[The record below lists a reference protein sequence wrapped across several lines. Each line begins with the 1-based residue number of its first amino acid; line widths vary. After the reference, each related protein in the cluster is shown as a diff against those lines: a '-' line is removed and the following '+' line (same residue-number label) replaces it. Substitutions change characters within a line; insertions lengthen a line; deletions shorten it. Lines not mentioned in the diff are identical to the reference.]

1 MLSRLLGPFLE
12 MRLTDVI
19 DVLLVTALVSAALV
33 WIRRTQA
40 FLVATGIGILIAVY
54 VLAQAVGLQLVAWI
68 FQGFFAIFVIVIV
81 VIFQEELRQLFE
93 RVAVRALGRRGTV
106 VLGPDPSGVLTACLA
121 DFARDRVGI
130 LIVLPGRQPISRHVQ
145 GGLELDGKLTI
156 PLLKSIFDHHSPGHD
171 GAVIVERG
179 RIARFAVHLPLSKDL
194 EQLGGVGTRHAA
206 ALGLAELTDAL
217 CLVVSEERGTIS
229 VAQAGRLTPLP
240 SAQALGPVLAAFFA
254 AQAPAARRGR
264 AWTEQLRRH
273 WVERLVSLLLVLGLW
288 YLLVPGAR
296 PKDETYEVPVA
307 VANVPAGYRLEA
319 VEPAAVAVTL
329 AGIERDFYLLDE
341 RAIDVTVDAGIAAE
355 GRRTFTIDPQAI
367 RRPQGLVVAGVEPT
381 KVKISLERVPAP

>member
-1 MLSRLLGPFLE
+1 

-40 FLVATGIGILIAVY
+40 FLVATGIGILIGVY
-54 VLAQAVGLQLVAWI
+54 VLAQAVGLQLIAWI

-296 PKDETYEVPVA
+296 PKDETFEVPVA
-307 VANVPAGYRLEA
+307 VVNVPAGYRLEA

>member
-40 FLVATGIGILIAVY
+40 FLVATGIGILIGVY

-296 PKDETYEVPVA
+296 PKDETFEVPVA
-307 VANVPAGYRLEA
+307 VVNVPAGYRLEA

>member
-296 PKDETYEVPVA
+296 PKDETFEVPVA
-307 VANVPAGYRLEA
+307 VVNVPAGYRLEA

>member
-54 VLAQAVGLQLVAWI
+54 VLAQAVGLQLTAWI

-93 RVAVRALGRRGTV
+93 RVAVRVLGRRGTV

-121 DFARDRVGI
+121 DFARDRVGA

-179 RIARFAVHLPLSKDL
+179 RIGRFAVHLPLSKDL
-194 EQLGGVGTRHAA
+194 QQLGGVGTRHAA

-217 CLVVSEERGTIS
+217 CLAVSEERGTIS
-229 VAQAGRLTPLP
+229 VAQAGRLTRLP
-240 SAQALGPVLAAFFA
+240 SAQALGPVLAAFLA

-296 PKDETYEVPVA
+296 PKDGTYEVPVA

-319 VEPAAVAVTL
+319 VDPAAVAVTL

-341 RAIDVTVDAGIAAE
+341 RAIDVTVDATLAAE
-355 GRRTFTIDPQAI
+355 GRRTFTIDPQVI
-367 RRPQGLVVAGVEPT
+367 RRPQGLVVTGVEPT
-381 KVKISLERVPAP
+381 RVKILLEREPAP